1 MKNDLVLLRKTRYIE
16 LLLTSFQTF
25 CAVIGRN
32 IGHYLQIFRGC
43 VQRTFS
49 SGRILS
55 ASWRFAVQGSSEI
68 KVGKIKMH
76 LKIHTWM
83 LLISLY
89 ESHFF
94 HARKRCGLESTLLPN
109 SAHAGVLGSWSSWSC
124 RSRALSLLLS
134 QAWWEEIMLKRLL
147 SGWACPSLLNRTY
160 PSWL

>member
-109 SAHAGVLGSWSSWSC
+109 SAHAGVLQT
-124 RSRALSLLLS
+124 LLNLLS
-134 QAWWEEIMLKRLL
+134 TRGQEVRVAFDAKLKTVDTA
-147 SGWACPSLLNRTY
+147 G
-160 PSWL
+160 

>member
-76 LKIHTWM
+76 LKMKVIFFM
-83 LLISLY
+83 QGRDVALNQRFYLIV
-89 ESHFF
+89 H
-94 HARKRCGLESTLLPN
+94 
-109 SAHAGVLGSWSSWSC
+109 
-124 RSRALSLLLS
+124 S
-134 QAWWEEIMLKRLL
+134 QAYWAVDRRGVAGHALFPYCCLKPDERRSCWKDFWVGELVL
-147 SGWACPSLLNRTY
+147 RFWIELIHHDCSY
-160 PSWL
+160 

>member
-49 SGRILS
+49 LGRILG

-76 LKIHTWM
+76 LDVIDF
-83 LLISLY
+83 SL
-89 ESHFF
+89 
-94 HARKRCGLESTLLPN
+94 
-109 SAHAGVLGSWSSWSC
+109 
-124 RSRALSLLLS
+124 
-134 QAWWEEIMLKRLL
+134 
-147 SGWACPSLLNRTY
+147 
-160 PSWL
+160 